1 MIGMV
6 HWAAFVP
13 AAVLVAAAPGAN
25 QLLAL
30 RNGFRYGPGAAI
42 GASAGRFAAFA
53 LMVVAV
59 AAGLGA
65 LLAASAVVF
74 AVLKWC
80 GVAYLGWLGLR
91 TIRTAGRGPE
101 DGGAAADG
109 ASAWRLARQ
118 EFVVAAANPKA
129 LILFTV
135 FLPQFVAAPGD
146 GAAGGAAAGGGV
158 AGALLALGAAYIAVE
173 FGCACCYAAAGGR
186 LGALALGR
194 RVRRWVD
201 VAAGSVMLGLAGWL
215 AAEPAPGR

>member
-135 FLPQFVAAPGD
+135 FLPQFVAAPGTARRAAPRQAAVSRARCWRWARRTSRWSSGARAATRRRADGWARWPWD
-146 GAAGGAAAGGGV
+146 GAYGGGWTW
-158 AGALLALGAAYIAVE
+158 
-173 FGCACCYAAAGGR
+173 
-186 LGALALGR
+186 R
-194 RVRRWVD
+194 RVR
-201 VAAGSVMLGLAGWL
+201 
-215 AAEPAPGR
+215 